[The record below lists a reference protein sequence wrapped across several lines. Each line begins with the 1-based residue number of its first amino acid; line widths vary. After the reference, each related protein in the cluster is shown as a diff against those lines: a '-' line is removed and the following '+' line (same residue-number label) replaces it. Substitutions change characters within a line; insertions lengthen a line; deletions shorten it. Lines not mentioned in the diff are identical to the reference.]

1 MTGNPGGSGGRRRLP
16 MMSSLSGVARLT
28 AATLIGATI
37 AVGGGLAFASD
48 GNALHACANKTT
60 GALRLVEETGGCHV
74 SETSVEWNIQGPP
87 GPQGEAA
94 TPLFVSVRS
103 GHLGDP
109 TPVVFGSSGVVSVE
123 RTQPG
128 FYVVEFDQDVATCSA
143 VASISSF
150 NGGFPG
156 HRIIST
162 VHWPHE
168 DEMRDSIGIR
178 TQRFLTFPDDFI
190 DEDASF
196 SLTVTC

>member
-1 MTGNPGGSGGRRRLP
+1 MT
-16 MMSSLSGVARLT
+16 SSLTGVARL
-28 AATLIGATI
+28 AAAMLIGAMV

-48 GNALHACANKTT
+48 GNTLHACANKTT
-60 GALRLVEETGGCHV
+60 GALRLVEKTGSCHV
-74 SETSVEWNIQGPP
+74 SETSAEWNIQGPP

-94 TPLFVSVRS
+94 IPLFASVRS

-109 TPVVFGSSGVVSVE
+109 TPVTFGSSGVLSVE
-123 RTQPG
+123 RMEPG

-168 DEMRDSIGIR
+168 DEMRDSIGVR
-178 TQRFLTFPDDFI
+178 TQRFATIPGDFI